1 MRSRAE
7 SDDRVMEQQIKAPY
21 PEVQPM
27 NGYYRDKNQDAN
39 YFLKGHGISNM
50 LRYSVVPS
58 EQRTSFSYLG
68 NVISGSPCFLEKM
81 TNKLLFL

>member
-1 MRSRAE
+1 MHAISNRVRRFRKIVRIGKCVHVLTSGE
-7 SDDRVMEQQIKAPY
+7 CDDRVMEQQIKAPY

-50 LRYSVVPS
+50 LCYSVVPS
-58 EQRTSFSYLG
+58 EQCTS
-68 NVISGSPCFLEKM
+68 I
-81 TNKLLFL
+81 